1 MPKGIERR
9 EYERI
14 SCETPILHNT
24 SPVFFT
30 KALCTTSVKKDCIS
44 NLMKTYYKGMKYPY
58 Q

>member
-24 SPVFFT
+24 SPADFF
-30 KALCTTSVKKDCIS
+30 LQRHYVQ
-44 NLMKTYYKGMKYPY
+44 L

>member
-24 SPVFFT
+24 IFFT